1 MQRDGT
7 LITNQR
13 YMHVDWLITRHFIT
27 NRRSRYTKKRIE
39 TGQRCVGERSPIL
52 LNIIGVSIDKSR
64 GKPIIFSKIGDLSP
78 THLWPVSIRFF
89 VYLDLRLVIKCLV
102 MSQSTCMYLWLVISV
117 PSLCICT
124 CLTPGT
130 ESGSPTLSQWKKLRS
145 SGMLITASCTAF
157 FDWLLL
163 SHGTIFLFL
172 SGFPQQNSSC
182 SAFTRL

>member
-64 GKPIIFSKIGDLSP
+64 GKPISK
-78 THLWPVSIRFF
+78 SIMR
-89 VYLDLRLVIKCLV
+89 VLREK
-102 MSQSTCMYLWLVISV
+102 SV
-117 PSLCICT
+117 N
-124 CLTPGT
+124 
-130 ESGSPTLSQWKKLRS
+130 EY
-145 SGMLITASCTAF
+145 
-157 FDWLLL
+157 
-163 SHGTIFLFL
+163 
-172 SGFPQQNSSC
+172 
-182 SAFTRL
+182 TRTG